1 MSMKSQ
7 WNCLLQNLGEWQGSF
22 TRFSTQG
29 DELENT
35 PTVVSLEGL
44 DSNQTIR
51 QVIRRFTPEPT
62 ETILEY
68 RTLGRGI
75 LFFEDGAFSQ
85 GSLQFAPF
93 SEFGAELGLIYGDRR
108 LRLVQLFNR
117 QSQCD
122 RVTLIREQRAGTTTS
137 ERPPLTVE
145 DLIGTWHGEATTV
158 YPDWREPSTL
168 SSRLHIQREG
178 DRLLQQLS
186 FGSDSSSQAIAS
198 VAEINGNRLMFTQGV
213 QPVQVVLLP
222 DGASSNCPV
231 QIKSGEAFFLEV
243 GWLIQPKLRQR
254 MIRSYSD
261 KGEWLSLTLVAEQ
274 KVSVE

>member
-1 MSMKSQ
+1 MTQ

-22 TRFSTQG
+22 TRFSAQG
-29 DELENT
+29 DEMEDT

-44 DSNQTIR
+44 NDNQTIR
-51 QVIRRFTPEPT
+51 QIIRRLTPEPN
-62 ETILEY
+62 EKVLEY
-68 RTLGRGI
+68 STLGRGI

-122 RVTLIREQRAGTTTS
+122 RVTLIREHRAGTTTS
-137 ERPPLTVE
+137 DLAPLTV
-145 DLIGTWHGEATTV
+145 DNLVGIWNGEATTL
-158 YPDWREPSTL
+158 YPDWREPSTF
-168 SSRLHIQREG
+168 SSRLQIQREG
-178 DRLLQQLS
+178 DRLLQRLS
-186 FGSDSSSQAIAS
+186 FGSGASNQAIAS
-198 VAEINGNRLMFTQGV
+198 VAEIDGNRLTFTQSV

-222 DGASSNCPV
+222 NGASSNCPI

-243 GWLIQPKLRQR
+243 GWLIQPNLRQR

-261 KGEWLSLTLVAEQ
+261 KGEWLSLTLVTEQ
-274 KVSVE
+274 KVSTE

>member
-1 MSMKSQ
+1 MTQ

-22 TRFSTQG
+22 TRFSAQG
-29 DELENT
+29 DEMEDT

-44 DSNQTIR
+44 NDNQTIR
-51 QVIRRFTPEPT
+51 QIIRRLTPEPN
-62 ETILEY
+62 EKVLEY
-68 RTLGRGI
+68 STLGRGI

-122 RVTLIREQRAGTTTS
+122 RVTLIREHRAGTTTL
-137 ERPPLTVE
+137 ELPPLTV
-145 DLIGTWHGEATTV
+145 DNLVGIWNGEATTL
-158 YPDWREPSTL
+158 YPDWREPSTF
-168 SSRLHIQREG
+168 SSRLHIRQEG
-178 DRLLQQLS
+178 DRLLQELS
-186 FGSDSSSQAIAS
+186 FGSGASSRAIAS
-198 VAEINGNRLMFTQGV
+198 VAEIDGNRLTFTQGV

-222 DGASSNCPV
+222 NGASSNCPI
-231 QIKSGEAFFLEV
+231 QIKSGEAFFLEA
-243 GWLIQPKLRQR
+243 GWLIQPNLRQR

-261 KGEWLSLTLVAEQ
+261 KGEWLSLTLVTEQ
-274 KVSVE
+274 KVSAE

>member
-1 MSMKSQ
+1 MTQ

-22 TRFSTQG
+22 TRFSAQG
-29 DELENT
+29 DEMEDT

-44 DSNQTIR
+44 NDNQTIR
-51 QVIRRFTPEPT
+51 QIIRRLTPAPNEKV
-62 ETILEY
+62 LEY
-68 RTLGRGI
+68 STLGRGI

-122 RVTLIREQRAGTTTS
+122 RVTLIREHRAGTTTS
-137 ERPPLTVE
+137 DLAPLTV
-145 DLIGTWHGEATTV
+145 DNLVGIWNGEATTL
-158 YPDWREPSTL
+158 YPDWREPSTF
-168 SSRLHIQREG
+168 SSRLQIQREG
-178 DRLLQQLS
+178 DRLLQRLS
-186 FGSDSSSQAIAS
+186 FGSGASDQAIAS
-198 VAEINGNRLMFTQGV
+198 VAEIDGNRLTFTQSV

-222 DGASSNCPV
+222 NGASSNCPI

-243 GWLIQPKLRQR
+243 GWLIQPNLRQR

-261 KGEWLSLTLVAEQ
+261 KGEWLSLTLVTEQ
-274 KVSVE
+274 KVSAE

>member
-1 MSMKSQ
+1 MTQ
-7 WNCLLQNLGEWQGSF
+7 WNCLLQNLGEWEGSF
-22 TRFSTQG
+22 TRFSAQG
-29 DELENT
+29 DEMEDT

-44 DSNQTIR
+44 NDNQTIR
-51 QVIRRFTPEPT
+51 QIIRRLTPAPNEKV
-62 ETILEY
+62 LEY
-68 RTLGRGI
+68 STLGRGI

-122 RVTLIREQRAGTTTS
+122 RVTLIREHRAGTTTS
-137 ERPPLTVE
+137 DLAPLTV
-145 DLIGTWHGEATTV
+145 DNLVGIWNGEATTL
-158 YPDWREPSTL
+158 YPDWREPSTF
-168 SSRLHIQREG
+168 SSRLQIQREG
-178 DRLLQQLS
+178 DRLLQRLS
-186 FGSDSSSQAIAS
+186 FGSGASNQAIAS
-198 VAEINGNRLMFTQGV
+198 VAEIDGNRLTFTQSV

-222 DGASSNCPV
+222 NGASSNCPI

-243 GWLIQPKLRQR
+243 GWLIQPNLRQR

-261 KGEWLSLTLVAEQ
+261 KGEWLSLTLVTEQ
-274 KVSVE
+274 KVSTE

>member
-1 MSMKSQ
+1 MTQ

-22 TRFSTQG
+22 TRFSAQG
-29 DELENT
+29 DEMEDT

-44 DSNQTIR
+44 NDNQTIR
-51 QVIRRFTPEPT
+51 QIIRRLTPAPNEKV
-62 ETILEY
+62 LEY
-68 RTLGRGI
+68 STLGRGI

-122 RVTLIREQRAGTTTS
+122 RVTLIREHRAGTTTS
-137 ERPPLTVE
+137 DLAPLTV
-145 DLIGTWHGEATTV
+145 DNLVGIWNGEATTL
-158 YPDWREPSTL
+158 YPDWREPSTF
-168 SSRLHIQREG
+168 SSRLQIQREG
-178 DRLLQQLS
+178 DRLLQRLS
-186 FGSDSSSQAIAS
+186 FGSGASNQAIAS
-198 VAEINGNRLMFTQGV
+198 VAEIDGNRLTFTQSV

-222 DGASSNCPV
+222 NGASSNCPI

-243 GWLIQPKLRQR
+243 GWLIQPNLRQR

-261 KGEWLSLTLVAEQ
+261 KGEWLSLTLVTEQ
-274 KVSVE
+274 KVSAE

>member
-1 MSMKSQ
+1 MTQ

-22 TRFSTQG
+22 TRFSAQG
-29 DELENT
+29 DEMEDT

-44 DSNQTIR
+44 NDNQTIR
-51 QVIRRFTPEPT
+51 QIIRRLTPAPNEKV
-62 ETILEY
+62 LEY
-68 RTLGRGI
+68 STLGRGI

-122 RVTLIREQRAGTTTS
+122 RVTLIREHRAGTTTS
-137 ERPPLTVE
+137 DLAPLTV
-145 DLIGTWHGEATTV
+145 DNLVGIWNGEATTL
-158 YPDWREPSTL
+158 YPDWREPSTF
-168 SSRLHIQREG
+168 SSRLQIQREG
-178 DRLLQQLS
+178 DRLLQRLS
-186 FGSDSSSQAIAS
+186 FGSGASDQAIAS
-198 VAEINGNRLMFTQGV
+198 VAEIDGNRLTFTQSV

-222 DGASSNCPV
+222 NGASSNCPI

-243 GWLIQPKLRQR
+243 GWLIQPNLRQR

-261 KGEWLSLTLVAEQ
+261 KGEWLSLTLVTEQ
-274 KVSVE
+274 KVSTE

>member
-1 MSMKSQ
+1 MTQ
-7 WNCLLQNLGEWQGSF
+7 WNCLLQNLGEWEGSF
-22 TRFSTQG
+22 TRFSAQG
-29 DELENT
+29 DEMEDT

-44 DSNQTIR
+44 NDNQTIR
-51 QVIRRFTPEPT
+51 QIIRRLTPAPNEKV
-62 ETILEY
+62 LEY
-68 RTLGRGI
+68 STLGRGI

-122 RVTLIREQRAGTTTS
+122 RVTLIREHRAGTTTS
-137 ERPPLTVE
+137 DLAPLTV
-145 DLIGTWHGEATTV
+145 DNLVGIWNGEATTL
-158 YPDWREPSTL
+158 YPDWREPSTF
-168 SSRLHIQREG
+168 SSRLQIQREG
-178 DRLLQQLS
+178 DRLLQRLS
-186 FGSDSSSQAIAS
+186 FGSGASDQAIAS
-198 VAEINGNRLMFTQGV
+198 VAEIDGNRLTFTQSV

-222 DGASSNCPV
+222 NGASSNCPI

-243 GWLIQPKLRQR
+243 GWLIQPNLRQR

-261 KGEWLSLTLVAEQ
+261 KGEWLSLTLVTEQ
-274 KVSVE
+274 KVSTE

>member
-1 MSMKSQ
+1 MTQ

-22 TRFSTQG
+22 TRFSAQG
-29 DELENT
+29 DEMEDT

-44 DSNQTIR
+44 NDNQTIR
-51 QVIRRFTPEPT
+51 QIIRRLTPAPNEKV
-62 ETILEY
+62 LEY
-68 RTLGRGI
+68 STLGRGI

-122 RVTLIREQRAGTTTS
+122 RVTLIREHRAGTTTS
-137 ERPPLTVE
+137 DLAPLTV
-145 DLIGTWHGEATTV
+145 DNLVGIWNGEATTL
-158 YPDWREPSTL
+158 YPDWREPSTF
-168 SSRLHIQREG
+168 SSRLQIQREG
-178 DRLLQQLS
+178 DRLLQRLS
-186 FGSDSSSQAIAS
+186 FGSGASNQAIAS
-198 VAEINGNRLMFTQGV
+198 VAEIDGNRLTFTQSV

-222 DGASSNCPV
+222 NGASSNCPI

-243 GWLIQPKLRQR
+243 GWLIQPNLRQR

-261 KGEWLSLTLVAEQ
+261 KGEWLSLTLVTEQ
-274 KVSVE
+274 KVSTE